1 MPNNVNSKTTKQQT
15 ILELKMP
22 DNVAKPGEIIMAIC
36 KAGKCLEAPNKVG
49 LQTQRTDVHQSLEL
63 KAIFLS
69 PRDTLSLTLQVL
81 FQLIYFQ
88 RTQNINF
95 SVIFLSKQMLL
106 LQLSQFQ
113 NNCNGVV
120 AEGISIKQEEYF
132 RDNSAWHKN
141 QGRDVISFFLKF

>member
-1 MPNNVNSKTTKQQT
+1 
-15 ILELKMP
+15 
-22 DNVAKPGEIIMAIC
+22 
-36 KAGKCLEAPNKVG
+36 
-49 LQTQRTDVHQSLEL
+49 
-63 KAIFLS
+63 
-69 PRDTLSLTLQVL
+69 
-81 FQLIYFQ
+81 
-88 RTQNINF
+88 
-95 SVIFLSKQMLL
+95 MLL

>member
-1 MPNNVNSKTTKQQT
+1 
-15 ILELKMP
+15 MP

-81 FQLIYFQ
+81 F
-88 RTQNINF
+88 
-95 SVIFLSKQMLL
+95 
-106 LQLSQFQ
+106 
-113 NNCNGVV
+113 
-120 AEGISIKQEEYF
+120 
-132 RDNSAWHKN
+132 
-141 QGRDVISFFLKF
+141 